1 MADEYT
7 LLDYQL
13 TAPPLTKAV
22 IKTWR
27 EASPFLEMLK
37 FKTTNNLTEEFLRFK
52 DVTSPSWRKIGE
64 AFVQG
69 KVEPDIVKE
78 RVFFMGKKVDIPREY
93 VKSNSLVDVRATQTE
108 AILKGAAFDF
118 NTCLFRNDNA
128 GSVDLDG
135 IVGLHYRLHNDL
147 ASAQRFDANL
157 DVSGDTAVSNW
168 EFKLIDQV
176 HDLLDRV
183 DGMDSE
189 KVLVMGRTLWLRT
202 MAAFRKANQV
212 YSIEANGMSYMTFG
226 QNGAKIV
233 QAGYQS
239 DQATQIL
246 KDDESG
252 ATLTGGSDSSMYCL
266 NFGEG
271 KIGGFANEM
280 PNAEDKGETEDGI
293 NYRTI
298 VRFSPGIYIAHPRA
312 AAVAYGWTAA

>member
-1 MADEYT
+1 MADEFT

-27 EASPFLEMLK
+27 EASPILEMLK
-37 FKTTNNLTEEFLRFK
+37 FKKTNKLNEEFLRFK
-52 DVTSPSWRKIGE
+52 DVTSPSWRPIGE

-78 RVFFMGKKVDIPREY
+78 RVYFMGKKVDIPREY
-93 VKSNSLVDVRATQTE
+93 VMADSLVDNRAIQTE

-118 NTCLFRNDNA
+118 NTAFFRNNNQ
-128 GSVDLDG
+128 GSVDLDA
-135 IVGLHYRLHNDL
+135 IVGMHYRVHNDL

-157 DVSGDTAVSNW
+157 DISPDTAVTDW
-168 EFKLIDQV
+168 QFKLIDQV

-183 DGMDSE
+183 DGMNSE
-189 KVLVMGRTLWLRT
+189 KVLVMGRTMYLRT
-202 MAAFRKANQV
+202 MSAFRKANLV
-212 YSIEANGMSYMTFG
+212 YSIQANGFDYPTFG
-226 QNGAKIV
+226 QNGPKIV

-239 DQATQIL
+239 DQSTQIL
-246 KDDESG
+246 KDDENG
-252 ATLTGGSDSSMYCL
+252 TALTGGTDSSLYCF

-271 KIGGFANEM
+271 KLGGFCQEM
-280 PNAEDKGETEDGI
+280 PNAEDIGLTEDGV

>member
-27 EASPFLEMLK
+27 EASPILEMLK
-37 FKTTNNLTEEFLRFK
+37 FKVTNNLTEEFLRFK

-64 AFVQG
+64 TFVQG

-93 VKSNSLVDVRATQTE
+93 VKANSLVDNRAVQSE

-118 NTCLFRNDNA
+118 NTAFFRNDNA
-128 GSVDLDG
+128 GSIDLDA
-135 IVGLHYRLHNDL
+135 IVGLHYRVHNDL
-147 ASAQRFDANL
+147 ASNQRFDASL
-157 DVSGDTAVSNW
+157 DVSPDTAVTDW
-168 EFKLIDQV
+168 QYQLIDKV

-183 DGMDSE
+183 EGMNNQ
-189 KVLVMGRTLWLRT
+189 KVLFMGRTLYLRT
-202 MAAFRKANQV
+202 MSAFRKANQV
-212 YSIEANGMSYMTFG
+212 YSVQANGFDYDTFG
-226 QNGAKIV
+226 MNGPKIV

-239 DQATQIL
+239 DQSTQIL
-246 KDDESG
+246 KDDENG
-252 ATLTGGSDSSMYCL
+252 AALTGGSDSSMYCL
-266 NFGEG
+266 HFGEG
-271 KIGGFANEM
+271 FLNGFCQEM
-280 PNAEDKGETEDGI
+280 PFAEDKGETEDGV

-312 AAVAYGWTAA
+312 VAVAYGWTAA

>member
-7 LLDYQL
+7 LFDYQL

-22 IKTWR
+22 VKTWR
-27 EASPFLEMLK
+27 EASPFLELLK
-37 FKTTNNLTEEFLRFK
+37 FKTTNNLTEEFLRFT

-64 AFVQG
+64 SFVQG
-69 KVEPDIVKE
+69 KAEPTPYKE
-78 RVFFMGKKVDIPREY
+78 RVYFMGKKVDIPREY
-93 VKSNSLVDVRATQTE
+93 VKANSLVDIRATQTE

-118 NTCLFRNDNA
+118 NTALFRNDDK
-128 GSVDLDG
+128 GSVDLDAV
-135 IVGLHYRLHNDL
+135 VGLHFRVHNDL
-147 ASAQRFDANL
+147 GSAQRFDANL
-157 DVSGDTAVSNW
+157 DVSPDTAVTNW

-183 DGMDSE
+183 DGMNSE

-202 MAAFRKANQV
+202 MSALRKANQAFNIQV
-212 YSIEANGMSYMTFG
+212 NGFDYPTFG
-226 QNGAKIV
+226 MNGPKIV

-246 KDDESG
+246 KDDENG
-252 ATLTGGSDSSMYCL
+252 TTLTGGSKSSMYCL

-271 KIGGFANEM
+271 KLGGFAQEM
-280 PNAEDKGETEDGI
+280 PTAEDKGETEDGV
-293 NYRTI
+293 NLRTI

-312 AAVAYGWTAA
+312 VAVAYGWTAA

>member
-27 EASPFLEMLK
+27 EASPFLNLLK
-37 FKTTNNLTEEFLRFK
+37 IKVTNNLEESFLRFR

-64 AFVQG
+64 SFVQG

-78 RVFFMGKKVDIPREY
+78 RVFFMGKKVDIAREY
-93 VKSNSLVDVRATQTE
+93 VKANSLVDIRATQSE

-118 NTCLFRNDNA
+118 NTALFRNDNA
-128 GSVDLDG
+128 GSVDLDA
-135 IVGLHYRLHNDL
+135 IVGFHYRVHNDL
-147 ASAQRFDANL
+147 ASAQRFDAAL
-157 DVSGDTAVSNW
+157 DVSPDTAVTDW
-168 EFKLIDQV
+168 QYQLIDKV

-183 DGMDSE
+183 DGMNSE
-189 KVLVMGRTLWLRT
+189 KTLVVGRTLYLRA
-202 MAAFRKANQV
+202 MSAFRKANLL
-212 YSIEANGMSYMTFG
+212 YSIQTNGLDYDTFG
-226 QNGAKIV
+226 QNGPKIV

-239 DQATQIL
+239 DQSTQIL
-246 KDDESG
+246 KDDENG
-252 ATLTGGSDSSMYCL
+252 TALTGGAKSSMYCI

-271 KIGGFANEM
+271 KVGGFAQEM
-280 PNAEDKGETEDGI
+280 PNAEDKGETEDGTVF
-293 NYRTI
+293 RTI

-312 AAVAYGWTAA
+312 LAVAYGWTAA